1 MIIYQFTKS
10 LNKMWILSKLNNLFS
25 SSFKTVWVFIVDL
38 FFLSQAFFSFFSFFI
53 LFLFYVCLLGEDLD
67 MFFLNLVIKKNF
79 LVLYFFWGKYF
90 Y

>member
-1 MIIYQFTKS
+1 MVIYQFTKS

-38 FFLSQAFFSFFSFFI
+38 FFLSQAFFFLFLI
-53 LFLFYVCLLGEDLD
+53 FLFYVCLLGEDLD

-79 LVLYFFWGKYF
+79 LVLYFF
-90 Y
+90 